1 MKVLENLPTER
12 LYVWQWRFL
21 FLVILFFPIQTIL
34 FYQKSFVS
42 TFSFYGQISSIP
54 LLIGLVLAILTCI
67 REHTVKKLLL
77 PVLGIA
83 VLYVLL
89 GALISLHSIYEYS
102 AIGSFDA
109 ATFGETPKIRLL
121 KGWLSALGIT
131 SDAILYGTIILMRDT
146 LNSVRE
152 IVFAFGM
159 VVWIAFLSRKDFL
172 GTFETARKAVLWS
185 TALLTP
191 YLVCEVLY
199 LFGMGGATSVLKSMN
214 SVLYEPGAFLG
225 WYPPLVSPNQIRGT
239 WTEPAYFAIWLA
251 FAVPFFVSY
260 FFKDGLTTLKKGVMV
275 FSLFTAI
282 FSIWFMT
289 YSRTAI
295 VLMAVLV
302 GFYLFFAILF
312 HTREN
317 WEKAALLVVTCLL
330 GFFITSTWGP
340 QEVSRQAS
348 IKKQV
353 AASAAVP
360 QQSKGLS
367 SSSVTGQKKNEK
379 RATPAVNKGQE
390 SSAESVLFKNTIKS
404 TVDAKSRSNPVRLE
418 DFLINIEVFKDHPI
432 AGAGDVLASAI
443 CIRKMK
449 AYPMTLTSENQTRLS
464 DTIEKGLFQSE
475 VSSTPFTVVGMLAN
489 RGLLG
494 FISVYLPICF
504 LGIALVMKI
513 FKLKLVYS
521 QVGITLLISFFCVL
535 LSVFT
540 RGIKF
545 YDFWCVAGLAFGFL
559 LWPKPSLENTLNC
572 N

>member
-1 MKVLENLPTER
+1 MIGKLSTEK
-12 LYVWQWRFL
+12 LYAIQRGIL
-21 FLVILFFPIQTIL
+21 FLVVLLFPIQTIL

-67 REHTVKKLLL
+67 REHTVKKLLF

-121 KGWLSALGIT
+121 KGWLSALGIA

-191 YLVCEVLY
+191 YLVCEVLH
-199 LFGMGGATSVLKSMN
+199 LFGMGGATHVLKSMN

>member
-1 MKVLENLPTER
+1 MIGKLSTEK
-12 LYVWQWRFL
+12 LYAIQRGIL
-21 FLVILFFPIQTIL
+21 FLVVLLFPIQTIL

-67 REHTVKKLLL
+67 REHTVKKLLF

-121 KGWLSALGIT
+121 KGWLSALGIA

-191 YLVCEVLY
+191 YLVCEVLH
-199 LFGMGGATSVLKSMN
+199 LFGMGWATHVLKSMN

-353 AASAAVP
+353 AASAVVP

-390 SSAESVLFKNTIKS
+390 SSAESVLFKNTVKS

-513 FKLKLVYS
+513 FKLKLVYR

-545 YDFWCVAGLAFGFL
+545 YDFWCVAGLAFAFL
-559 LWPKPSLENTLNC
+559 LCPKPSLENTLNC

>member
-1 MKVLENLPTER
+1 MIGKLSTEK
-12 LYVWQWRFL
+12 LYAIQRGIL
-21 FLVILFFPIQTIL
+21 FLVVLLFPIQTIL

-67 REHTVKKLLL
+67 REHTVKKLLF

-121 KGWLSALGIT
+121 KGWLSALGIA

-191 YLVCEVLY
+191 YLVCEVLH
-199 LFGMGGATSVLKSMN
+199 LFGMGGATHVLKSMN

-353 AASAAVP
+353 AASAVVP

-390 SSAESVLFKNTIKS
+390 SSAESVLFKNTVKS

-513 FKLKLVYS
+513 FKLKLVYR

-559 LWPKPSLENTLNC
+559 LCPKPSLENTLNC

>member
-1 MKVLENLPTER
+1 MISSVTTER
-12 LYVWQWRFL
+12 LFAWQRGIL
-21 FLVILFFPIQTIL
+21 FLVVLLFPIQTIL

-67 REHTVKKLLL
+67 REHTVKKLLF

-191 YLVCEVLY
+191 YLVCEVLH

-275 FSLFTAI
+275 FALFTAL

-302 GFYLFFAILF
+302 GLYLVFAILF
-312 HTREN
+312 RTREN
-317 WEKAALLVVTCLL
+317 WEKATLLVVTCLL

-340 QEVSRQAS
+340 QEVQ
-348 IKKQV
+348 
-353 AASAAVP
+353 
-360 QQSKGLS
+360 
-367 SSSVTGQKKNEK
+367 
-379 RATPAVNKGQE
+379 
-390 SSAESVLFKNTIKS
+390 NTVKS
-404 TVDAKSRSNPVRLE
+404 TVDTKSRSNPARLE
-418 DFLINIEVFKDHPI
+418 DFFSKIEVFKEYPFM
-432 AGAGDVLASAI
+432 GAGDTLSSVAQF
-443 CIRKMK
+443 RKMEEK
-449 AYPMTLTSENQTRLS
+449 RNQLTHESRRRLAETQS
-464 DTIEKGLFQSE
+464 KGIFQSPLGGGSLS
-475 VSSTPFTVVGMLAN
+475 VSGTLCA
-489 RGLLG
+489 RGVLG
-494 FISVYLPICF
+494 FSLVFVPLLS
-504 LGIALVMKI
+504 LGVVLFVRL
-513 FKLKLVYS
+513 FKVATFTREI
-521 QVGITLLISFFCVL
+521 GITLFVSCAGSF
-535 LSVFT
+535 LSAFSQSLW
-540 RGIKF
+540 F
-545 YDFWCVAGLAFGFL
+545 LFFWSTTGLALAFVF
-559 LWPKPSLENTLNC
+559 WSSTMTSRK
-572 N
+572 

>member
-1 MKVLENLPTER
+1 MIGKLSTEK
-12 LYVWQWRFL
+12 LYAIQRGIL
-21 FLVILFFPIQTIL
+21 FLVVLLFPIQTIL

-67 REHTVKKLLL
+67 REHTVKKLLF

-191 YLVCEVLY
+191 YLVCEVLH

-251 FAVPFFVSY
+251 FAVPFFFSY

-275 FSLFTAI
+275 FALFTAL

-302 GFYLFFAILF
+302 GLYLVFAILF
-312 HTREN
+312 RTREN
-317 WEKAALLVVTCLL
+317 WEKATLLVVTCLL

-340 QEVSRQAS
+340 QEVSRRAS

-353 AASAAVP
+353 VASAVVP
-360 QQSKGLS
+360 QKSKELS
-367 SSSVTGQKKNEK
+367 SGSVTSQKKIEK

-390 SSAESVLFKNTIKS
+390 RAAESVLFQNTVKS
-404 TVDAKSRSNPVRLE
+404 TVDTKSRSNPARLE
-418 DFLINIEVFKDHPI
+418 DFFSKIEVFKEYPFM
-432 AGAGDVLASAI
+432 GAGDTLSSVAQF
-443 CIRKMK
+443 RKMEEK
-449 AYPMTLTSENQTRLS
+449 RNQLTHESRRRLAETQS
-464 DTIEKGLFQSE
+464 KGIFQSPLGGGSLS
-475 VSSTPFTVVGMLAN
+475 VSGTLCA
-489 RGLLG
+489 RGVLG
-494 FISVYLPICF
+494 FSLVFVPLLS
-504 LGIALVMKI
+504 LGVVLFVRL
-513 FKLKLVYS
+513 FKVATFTREI
-521 QVGITLLISFFCVL
+521 GITLFVSCAGSF
-535 LSVFT
+535 LSAFSQSLW
-540 RGIKF
+540 F
-545 YDFWCVAGLAFGFL
+545 LFFWSTTGLALSFVF
-559 LWPKPSLENTLNC
+559 WSNTMTSRK
-572 N
+572 